1 MTSPAAKKAYE
12 EAMSRHRTK
21 LRYAGAGANLYK
33 PKPLPKEIPQWP
45 AETLAKRPDKGNNSR
60 ITRAFVHSPKRKV
73 VLHNPYSDTKRGS
86 KAQDHIAL
94 TLARLKKSTRLSSRR
109 LRKGHGN
116 QRAARDADILDL
128 SQTHGHLGAAERS
141 KRLHKSMKGTQAISE
156 AYTKNKEKNRQNFS
170 VDPRT
175 MYLLSNYLA
184 FDKIDQHE
192 RNDIVN
198 ELLGK
203 WLTEDYETENK
214 DSPLLWDS
222 IRSFCESTYILDR
235 ITSRRRNPNSLSAA
249 ACCDILDIISRKE
262 QRYGRLLR
270 LIRDGIYDSIYM
282 EKEDRGV
289 PFFHRT
295 TWFNH
300 ARATESSLR
309 KIRLDL
315 EELRRE
321 LNSSAGENIHPVN
334 SLSLRETIER
344 ALPQEVAREINAIG
358 PQYTLALMNHL
369 RLLQR
374 SDPKIDGFREPLTP
388 GIDEYA
394 SDSSWKTSSMNSDG
408 FLPIREWN

>member
-1 MTSPAAKKAYE
+1 M
-12 EAMSRHRTK
+12 
-21 LRYAGAGANLYK
+21 GV
-33 PKPLPKEIPQWP
+33 
-45 AETLAKRPDKGNNSR
+45 D
-60 ITRAFVHSPKRKV
+60 
-73 VLHNPYSDTKRGS
+73 
-86 KAQDHIAL
+86 
-94 TLARLKKSTRLSSRR
+94 
-109 LRKGHGN
+109 
-116 QRAARDADILDL
+116 
-128 SQTHGHLGAAERS
+128 ERS

-156 AYTKNKEKNRQNFS
+156 AYTKNIEKKRQKFS
-170 VDPRT
+170 IDPRT

-214 DSPLLWDS
+214 DSPLLWES

-270 LIRDGIYDSIYM
+270 LIRDGIYDSIYV
-282 EKEDRGV
+282 EKEDRSV

-309 KIRLDL
+309 RLRLDL
-315 EELRRE
+315 KELKRK
-321 LNSSAGENIHPVN
+321 LNSSADTNIHQVN

-344 ALPQEVAREINAIG
+344 TLPQELAREINAIG
-358 PQYTLALMNHL
+358 PQYTLALMNNL

-374 SDPKIDGFREPLTP
+374 SDSKIDGAREPLAT
-388 GIDEYA
+388 GIDEYS
-394 SDSSWKTSSMNSDG
+394 SDSSLETSSTSSKG
-408 FLPIREWN
+408 LLPIREWH

>member
-1 MTSPAAKKAYE
+1 MSSPDAKEAYE

-21 LRYAGAGANLYK
+21 LRYAGAGVNLYK

-45 AETLAKRPDKGNNSR
+45 AEALARRPDKGNKSR
-60 ITRAFVHSPKRKV
+60 IARAFAHSPKRKI
-73 VLHNPYSDTKRGS
+73 VLHNHYSDFKKDS
-86 KAQDHIAL
+86 KAQDHIRL
-94 TLARLKKSTRLSSRR
+94 TLARLRKSTTLSSRR
-109 LRKGHGN
+109 HRKEDGY
-116 QRAARDADILDL
+116 QRVAKDADVLDL
-128 SQTHGHLGAAERS
+128 SKTHGKMGVGERS

-156 AYTKNKEKNRQNFS
+156 AYTKNKEKKRQKFS
-170 VDPRT
+170 IDPRT

-214 DSPLLWDS
+214 DSPLLWES

-270 LIRDGIYDSIYM
+270 LIKDGIYDSIYM

-295 TWFNH
+295 TWFSH

-309 KIRLDL
+309 RLRLDL
-315 EELRRE
+315 KELKMN
-321 LNSSAGENIHPVN
+321 LSSSAENNIHLAN
-334 SLSLRETIER
+334 SFSLREIIER
-344 ALPQEVAREINAIG
+344 TLPQELAREINAIG

-374 SDPKIDGFREPLTP
+374 SDSKIDGAREPLSP
-388 GIDEYA
+388 GIDEYS
-394 SDSSWKTSSMNSDG
+394 SDSSLETSSTSSKG
-408 FLPIREWN
+408 ILPIGEWY